1 VDVIHGC
8 ASGPCQGEL
17 SGDSDSESLSGAIRP
32 RHDGGMD
39 RAALADFLRRRRD
52 ALDPADVGLDA
63 GPRRRAPGLRREEVA
78 HLTGMS
84 VDYYVRME
92 QARSTQPSPQMLQAL
107 SRTLRL
113 DADGRDHLFRLA
125 GHPAPAR
132 TGTSSHVRPM
142 LLRVMDDLRDS
153 AAMVVSDLGVV
164 LAQNRLSVLLLGP
177 APEGTGLEASTTWQ
191 WFTNPDA
198 RSRFPAEDHEQL
210 GRVRVA
216 DLRATW
222 AARSGAAD
230 VRQLVDALLAASNE
244 FRRMWELHEVQVR
257 RGERKR
263 VLHPEVGLLDLEC
276 EVLTR
281 PDDGQALVILS
292 APPGSPEIEK
302 LRLVAVVGAQSL
314 T

>member
-1 VDVIHGC
+1 M
-8 ASGPCQGEL
+8 GPCGL
-17 SGDSDSESLSGAIRP
+17 GMMD
-32 RHDGGMD
+32 GMD

-52 ALDPADVGLDA
+52 ALDPAEVGLDA

-132 TGTSSHVRPM
+132 TGATSHVRPM
-142 LLRVMDDLRDS
+142 LLRVLDDLRDS

-164 LAQNRLSVLLLGP
+164 LAQNRLNVLLLGT
-177 APEGTGLEASTTWQ
+177 APEAAAWQ
-191 WFTNPDA
+191 RAPPGAGSPIPTRGRVS
-198 RSRFPAEDHEQL
+198 RSRITSTSAGSGSPICARPGPA
-210 GRVRVA
+210 GPVPPTSANWSTRCSTP
-216 DLRATW
+216 ATSSAHSGSCTRSRYD
-222 AARSGAAD
+222 AANASASCTPRSA
-230 VRQLVDALLAASNE
+230 
-244 FRRMWELHEVQVR
+244 
-257 RGERKR
+257 
-263 VLHPEVGLLDLEC
+263 LLDLEC

-292 APPGSPEIEK
+292 APSGSPEIEK
-302 LRLVAVVGAQSL
+302 LRLVAVLGAQAL